1 MASGAP
7 RSARGRYMAKAD
19 DLLATA
25 CLGLETGSY
34 SAAAITSMYAAI
46 SALNS
51 LAAGKAGFGPADHAG
66 ALELAGGALGR
77 RDHASLGRH
86 IGRLLALR
94 RLERGPDLATRR
106 QASDAVRS
114 ARRVLA
120 IVRPALGRS
129 AAPPAFPA

>member
-1 MASGAP
+1 MARHMP
-7 RSARGRYMAKAD
+7 RSARGRYLAKAD

-25 CLGLETGSY
+25 GLGLETGSY

-51 LAAGKAGFGPADHAG
+51 LAAGKAGFRPADHEG
-66 ALELAGGALGR
+66 ALELAGGA
-77 RDHASLGRH
+77 LGRH

-106 QASDAVRS
+106 EASDAVRS

-120 IVRPALGRS
+120 IARPAPGRS
-129 AAPPAFPA
+129 AAPPALPPA